1 MWPYKPVLKGLLCL
15 YGEGVI
21 IFTSLV
27 LVMEVGASLGL
38 EVLKD
43 LTKEGIRKVIEEQ
56 IEKHVLER
64 KTMESVIYFTMF
76 NPRVSSIDVNEFLE
90 NIANSAGQKVPVE
103 VFSQNIYLQV
113 GKSKFVIDA
122 YTTKLGDILFYDAM
136 YQKLLDALEGGE
148 AQYEVNAIENKELAH
163 EFGID
168 DSRYLEKISDITVII
183 LPFGRPRAED
193 VYKLI
198 QVIYD
203 KGGQDLGTDRAIA
216 KITIYAPPGSREL
229 NDIEKKL
236 RDLRVRVYRLSNKIE
251 KLVVVLSTPSQ
262 ILNGK
267 VYKAI
272 YGGGLPFSL
281 LH

>member
-1 MWPYKPVLKGLLCL
+1 MWPYKPVLRGLLCL
-15 YGEGVI
+15 YGEDVI

-43 LTKEGIRKVIEEQ
+43 LTKEGFRRVFEEQ
-56 IEKHVLER
+56 IEKRVLER

-76 NPRVSSIDVNEFLE
+76 NPRVSSIDVNELLE
-90 NIANSAGQKVPVE
+90 NIANSAGQRIPVE
-103 VFSQNIYLQV
+103 VFSRNIYLQV

-148 AQYEVNAIENKELAH
+148 APYEVDVIEDKDLAR

-183 LPFGRPRAED
+183 LPIGRPRAED

-203 KGGQDLGTDRAIA
+203 KGGQDLGTDRAVA
-216 KITIYAPPGSREL
+216 KITIYAPPRSGEL

-236 RDLRVRVYRLSNKIE
+236 RDLRVRLYRLSDEIE
-251 KLVVVLSTPSQ
+251 KLVVVLTTPSQ
-262 ILNGK
+262 ILNDK
-267 VYKAI
+267 VYRAI

-281 LH
+281 LR